1 MMKRTV
7 KTMSNAELRLREAY
21 SRHMQVFKMMYNDLL
36 GVYDTLSS
44 EEQKAFDIGELF
56 GMVKVIASGVY
67 KEDEPTNPTGDGS
80 EMQEAVENEPDT
92 V

>member
-1 MMKRTV
+1 
-7 KTMSNAELRLREAY
+7 MSNAELRLREAY
-21 SRHMQVFKMMYNDLL
+21 SRHMRVFKMMYNDLL

-56 GMVKVIASGVY
+56 GMVKVIASEVY
-67 KEDEPTNPTGDGS
+67 EEDEPTGDGS
-80 EMQEAVENEPDT
+80 EMQEAVEDEPDT

>member
-1 MMKRTV
+1 
-7 KTMSNAELRLREAY
+7 MSNAELRLREAY
-21 SRHMQVFKMMYNDLL
+21 SRHMRVFKMMYNDLL

-67 KEDEPTNPTGDGS
+67 EEDEPTNPTGDGP
-80 EMQEAVENEPDT
+80 EMQEAVEDEPDT